1 MRDIIFE
8 FDRVHNGK
16 YKYDITSYNNNKQI
30 IDIVCEAHGVFNMSV
45 SQHLKGYGCPYCA
58 GFKKTKVQI
67 IDELKRVHKNFY
79 DYSISSWN
87 NLTDKIKIIC
97 PDHGIFIQSLKIHLK
112 GSKCQKCSLRHRESN
127 DDFIKRMKS
136 LDENII
142 TSITQYQGTNK
153 PVLFICKEH
162 GIIERWPQ
170 SIKGHICRK
179 CFLSNVN
186 KEKFIKKSIKKYGDR
201 YDYSLVKYIN
211 SRTPVEIVDRIE
223 KINFYQSPYFHLNG
237 LSPISYG
244 NLLFKK
250 RANLKHNDKYS
261 YLQSEYISNKN
272 KIQIICP
279 EHGTFEQR
287 PDNHLNGSGCP
298 KCNKFNIKENEIL
311 LFIQKSYNDVI
322 ITNERILDGKE
333 LDIYLPK
340 IKLGFEFNGLYW
352 HSELFRDKNYHLDKT
367 KLALKKN
374 TRLFHIWE
382 DDWTNKQ
389 EIVKSMILN
398 KLGKTSNKIYA
409 RKCHIKIIDDNSIVR
424 DFLDKNHI
432 QGFVGSNI
440 KLGLFHQNE
449 LVSIMT
455 FGTLRRALGQRTIE
469 GSYELIR
476 FCNKINTTVVG
487 GASKLFK
494 YFLERFKPKEVIS
507 YSDYS
512 RSTGDMYQK
521 LGFKLKHNSKPNY
534 YYIIDGVRKHR
545 FGFKKDKLVKQGF
558 DHKKTEIK
566 IMNERGYY
574 RIFDCGMQK
583 WILTTM

>member
-1 MRDIIFE
+1 MRDIISE
-8 FDRVHNGK
+8 FDRIHNGK
-16 YKYDITSYNNNKQI
+16 YRYDITSYKNNKQI
-30 IDIVCEAHGVFNMSV
+30 IDIVCDTHGVFNMSV

-58 GFKKTKVQI
+58 GFKKTKIQI
-67 IDELKRVHKNFY
+67 IDELKQIHNNFY

-97 PDHGIFIQSLKIHLK
+97 PEHGIFIQSLKIHLK
-112 GSKCQKCSLRHRESN
+112 GSKCQKCSLRYQESN
-127 DDFIKRMKS
+127 SDFIKRMKS

-179 CFLSNVN
+179 CFLNNVN
-186 KEKFIKKSIKKYGDR
+186 KEKFIKKSVTKYGDR

-211 SRTPVEIVDRIE
+211 SRTPVEIIDRLE
-223 KINFYQSPYFHLNG
+223 RINFYQSPYFHLNG

-261 YLQSEYISNKN
+261 YSQSEYISNKD

-279 EHGTFEQR
+279 EHGVFEQR
-287 PDNHLNGSGCP
+287 PDNHLNGTGCP
-298 KCNKFNIKENEIL
+298 KCNKFNIKETEIL
-311 LFIQKSYNDVI
+311 LFIQKYYNDLI

-352 HSELFRDKNYHLDKT
+352 HSELFRNKNYHLDKT
-367 KLALKKN
+367 KLALEKN

-382 DDWTNKQ
+382 DDWSNKQ

-398 KLGKTSNKIYA
+398 KLGKTLNKIYA
-409 RKCHIKIIDDNSIVR
+409 RKCQIKIIDGSFTVR

-455 FGTLRRALGQRTIE
+455 FGTLRRALGQKKIE

-476 FCNKINTTVVG
+476 FCNKLNTTVVG

-494 YFLERFKPKEVIS
+494 YFLDKFQPKEVIS

-512 RSTGDMYQK
+512 RSTGEMYQK

-583 WILTTM
+583 WVINP